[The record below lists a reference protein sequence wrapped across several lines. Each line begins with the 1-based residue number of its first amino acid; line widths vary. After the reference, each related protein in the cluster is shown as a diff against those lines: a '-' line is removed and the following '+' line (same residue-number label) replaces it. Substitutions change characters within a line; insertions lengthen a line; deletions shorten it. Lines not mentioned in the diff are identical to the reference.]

1 MGREI
6 IEGIEGVLSGESRT
20 QAQQPTRQPS
30 PVESVGAP
38 TIPENLLSNEARQQ
52 EQEEE
57 QRQRDNQSFLQGGSG
72 VYQPS
77 TPTQNREAQNLG
89 VGTQPKPS
97 DILGGGNNRPAGGGP
112 SVLGGGPGGP
122 GGGNRPGDFGD
133 GQQNRTIDEGNK
145 RPNISDIF
153 GPTKPTGGERYTVTV
168 NLQGETSSAI
178 LLVNQTQQFTLKS
191 GYNTYEVNQG
201 DVVSVSSADT
211 TRFTLSSLVL
221 IDEKGPQ
228 EERRPDGKTVVGKN
242 APKDNVVD
250 SAKEL
255 EASAVRQSVPPPP
268 SPQMQK
274 RMEDISPAVS
284 VRSSVESSD
293 GVSTRQSSIRGT
305 DSTPP
310 RSTVA
315 TYTVTKNIG
324 LVARTERVTRES
336 LDKPM
341 IFLSDTKDMV
351 YDLAKDSNDY
361 RIVFAIRNNPTF
373 IVVNINGRD
382 YQYNVSDSPSDMLN
396 QGYAQIL
403 IDKDIFKLLGIGKL
417 NLLITPKKQT
427 STGIIEGQ
435 PLNSVIKV
443 TNSTTENRDAK
454 VVDDMMELP
463 DIRNIRYPK
472 RIKAADYGGL
482 DVKFEISWGSANTD
496 YIRIFK
502 GDGEKAITEGPEGK
516 LVLNFKD
523 LVALDSK
530 IDSEDNDVVSINLRL
545 VPYKKTKT
553 KELEGK
559 AEIITISLEKSTLS
573 IPRTTAIN
581 RLADAFACQLD
592 VNVFTD
598 DTSKYLTH
606 LLHIN
611 PTFVIANWVG
621 NNGSLILKLYEPLPT
636 VIQPNQLVW
645 ISKMQS
651 TPIVNTISITGESM
665 MYCPPLK
672 GPNFSLEPDN
682 GLGYKY
688 FDELI
693 ASGSVTSGDLVN
705 KYLEQVGIS
714 EDDLNIQYVSGS
726 TYTFENFV
734 HFGSAEEQVKNFYYK
749 VQLLENYIEKFNNAY
764 ITEYETILLLT
775 SEGYQLLT
783 EDGFRI
789 TSEFPYAV
797 VPESMIPEI
806 QRIVENINGLI
817 RGFNGFEKWLFK
829 STNEWSYPKQEV
841 TYPTNPAQRLQ
852 GWILKPTTSAEVVAW
867 YESLVRIS
875 AIYDENNPN
884 YLNNN
889 IPEFIKSDVDNN
901 DFIIFMDMIGQHF
914 DVLRTYIK
922 GITRKN
928 LLSENPELGIP
939 NELVWHLLKSMGWD
953 GIRAYDSQFLWEYAF
968 GLNKDG
974 SQKYGMSL
982 EEANNQLW
990 RRLLNNLPYILKHKG
1005 TSRAFKAVMACYG
1018 VPNSM
1023 LTIMEF
1029 GGPKDP
1035 TSSRG
1040 TTNFTFDDTT
1050 AAIQMKASASIEVP
1064 WKSGSYVEG
1073 WGNSYPQAL
1082 EFRFK
1087 PDLVK
1092 SSRIISASQFAI
1104 DIVQTNGSF
1113 ARLDLTFGAGSAGG
1127 YFATE
1132 YVTSSVVYALG
1143 PIEYTSSLDFPLST
1157 ENYSTILVN
1166 KHQYSGY
1173 DGMYEV
1179 LLRTTDGERITT
1191 AVSMSFRTDSR
1202 LWDSG
1207 SSILIGND
1215 FSGALDE
1222 VRLWTEPLSM
1232 SKFENH
1238 ALFPDSING
1247 NRYDSSTEDLLLRLD
1262 FEYPKDRTA
1271 DNSILNVAI
1280 SDAYVTSYVSASNFY
1295 SASNYPYQYI
1305 AYDRTV
1311 TANVPST
1318 GISFANKVRL
1328 EDIYDK
1334 NGNDVS
1340 GGLALSHKV
1349 RMTQKAFDRAPID
1362 SNRIGIFF
1370 SPTKELNM
1378 DILKAFGDFN
1388 IDNYLGDYSDEYKD
1402 EYSELGNLR
1411 NYYFRRLN
1419 RNINEYINL
1428 VRYINVSLFEVL
1440 ETLAPARAKISKGL
1454 LIEPHYL
1461 ERNKTKW
1468 DKPISL
1474 RNDFES
1480 EYDLANIISIESSNT
1495 LLGMNLTSS
1504 VDNPI
1509 YSLSSEYKVHSSEIN
1524 QSGSIRL
1531 TSTIPSYTSSIDY
1544 NTDTMLE
1551 GSVPTYTMILT
1562 ANTTG
1567 STLTG
1572 EADAFGSQQ
1581 IGMNPNSLSNKG
1593 FGLYAEN
1600 GTGIY
1605 KYYDVFGNFTGSRQS
1620 MFVVKEQYQQKIS
1633 TQTGGWPTLGASPGD
1648 SVVYE
1653 DVANTFY
1660 RLNVSLLPFSGSV
1673 TIGNDIVEVTPING
1687 YLPTHYKFVN
1697 NLSQGLRN
1705 SFFNGSKQTESTTPD
1720 GLPPVE
1726 TFTTNPNILKVANTG
1741 RGSGQPI
1748 LEVD

>member
-20 QAQQPTRQPS
+20 QTQQPTRQPS

-52 EQEEE
+52 EQEEQ
-57 QRQRDNQSFLQGGSG
+57 QRQRNNQSVLQGGTG
-72 VYQPS
+72 VYQPT
-77 TPTQNREAQNLG
+77 TPTQNREG
-89 VGTQPKPS
+89 ES
-97 DILGGGNNRPAGGGP
+97 GGSNSRSFELSGG
-112 SVLGGGPGGP
+112 LGGP
-122 GGGNRPGDFGD
+122 GGGPMGGSVGVGVVGDFGG
-133 GQQNRTIDEGNK
+133 GQTRTVDEGNK
-145 RPNISDIF
+145 RPTLNEILNKGSK
-153 GPTKPTGGERYTVTV
+153 GPAGGRRYTVTV
-168 NLQGETSSAI
+168 NLQGETASAI
-178 LLVNQTQQFTLKS
+178 LLVNQTQKFNLKS
-191 GYNTYEVNQG
+191 GYNTYEVNEG
-201 DVVSVSSADT
+201 DKVSVSSTDIT
-211 TRFTLSSLVL
+211 KYTLSSLVL
-221 IDEKGPQ
+221 IDERGPQ
-228 EERRPDGKTVVGKN
+228 EERRPDGRTVVGEN
-242 APKDNVVD
+242 APKEDVVD

-255 EASAVRQSVPPPP
+255 EARAVRQSVPPSI
-268 SPQMQK
+268 SPQMAK
-274 RMEDISPAVS
+274 RMEDISLPAPT
-284 VRSSVESSD
+284 RSSA
-293 GVSTRQSSIRGT
+293 GVADVISPTRPTPSRGA

-315 TYTVTKNIG
+315 TYTVTKDIG
-324 LVARTERVTRES
+324 LIATTSVVAKDDV
-336 LDKPM
+336 LKPI
-341 IFLSDTKDMV
+341 IFLSDEKDMV
-351 YDLAKDSNDY
+351 YDLAKDNSDY
-361 RIVFAIRNNPTF
+361 RIIFIHKNDPTS

-382 YQYNVSDSPSDMLN
+382 YEYNVSDTPPEMLRG
-396 QGYAQIL
+396 GYAQVFIS
-403 IDKDIFKLLGIGKL
+403 KDVFKLLGVGKL

-427 STGIIEGQ
+427 NRAIVEGE
-435 PLNSVIKV
+435 PINTIIKV
-443 TNSTTENRDAK
+443 TNSTTEANNEEL
-454 VVDDMMELP
+454 MELP

-472 RIKAADYGGL
+472 LIKAADYGGL
-482 DVKFEISWGSANTD
+482 DVKFEISWSSANTD

-502 GDGEKAITEGPEGK
+502 GDSEKAITEGPEGK
-516 LVLNFKD
+516 LRLNFKE
-523 LVALDSK
+523 LVAIDSK
-530 IDSEDNDVVSINLRL
+530 LDSEDDNVVSINLKL

-559 AEIITISLEKSTLS
+559 TEIITISLEKSTLS

-621 NNGSLILKLYEPLPT
+621 SNGSLILKLYEPLPT
-636 VIQPNQLVW
+636 AIQPNQLVW

-651 TPIVNTISITGESM
+651 TPIISTINITGQSS

-688 FDELI
+688 FDDLI
-693 ASGSVTSGDLVN
+693 ASGSVTSADIVGR
-705 KYLEQVGIS
+705 YLEKVGIS
-714 EDDLNIQYVSGS
+714 EEDLNIQYVSGS
-726 TYTFENFV
+726 AYTFENFV
-734 HFGSAEEQVKNFYYK
+734 HFGSAEERVDNFVYK
-749 VQLLENYIEKFNNAY
+749 IQLLENYMQQFNS
-764 ITEYETILLLT
+764 ITVTISDTILLLT
-775 SEGYQLLT
+775 Q
-783 EDGFRI
+783 DGFQII
-789 TSEFPYAV
+789 TEAGDTIISISTGQYVPDSLL
-797 VPESMIPEI
+797 PESK
-806 QRIVENINGLI
+806 RIVEKIQAI
-817 RGFNGFEKWLFK
+817 QRGFDGFERWLYK
-829 STNEWSYPKQEV
+829 SSNILAYPKTTAYYPSNPV
-841 TYPTNPAQRLQ
+841 TNLPVYS
-852 GWILKPTTSAEVVAW
+852 LKPTTDSDVVSW
-867 YESLVRIS
+867 YAYLKNL
-875 AIYDENNPN
+875 AQQHDELNPN
-884 YLNNN
+884 YINNN
-889 IPEFIKSDVDNN
+889 LPEYLVSDSDNA
-901 DFIIFMDMIGQHF
+901 DFVVFMDMIGQHF
-914 DVLRTYIK
+914 DTLRTYINGLNRIK
-922 GITRKN
+922 
-928 LLSENPELGIP
+928 LQSEDPELGIP

-968 GLNKDG
+968 GLNQDG

-982 EEANNQLW
+982 EDANNQLW

-1005 TSRAFKAVMACYG
+1005 TSRAFKAAMACYG

-1035 TSSRG
+1035 SSTRA
-1040 TTNFTFDDTT
+1040 TTQFTFDDIT

-1064 WKSGSYVEG
+1064 WKSGPYVED

-1082 EFRFK
+1082 EFRLK

-1092 SSRIISASQFAI
+1092 TSRIISASQFSI
-1104 DIVQTNGSF
+1104 DIVQTTGSF
-1113 ARLDLTFGAGSAGG
+1113 ARLDLVFGEGSTEA
-1127 YFATE
+1127 YFEPTASGHE
-1132 YVTSSVVYALG
+1132 YVTSSIVYALG
-1143 PIEYTSSLDFPLST
+1143 PTQYTSSLDFPLST

-1191 AVSMSFRTDSR
+1191 AVSMSFRTDTR
-1202 LWDSG
+1202 FWDSG

-1222 VRLWTEPLSM
+1222 IRLWTEPLSM

-1262 FEYPKDRTA
+1262 FEYPKDRTI
-1271 DNSILNVAI
+1271 DNNLLNVAI

-1295 SASNYPYQYI
+1295 SASDYPYQYVP
-1305 AYDRTV
+1305 YERTV
-1311 TANVPST
+1311 TANVPAT
-1318 GISFANKVRL
+1318 GLSYANKVRL
-1328 EDIYDK
+1328 EEIFDK
-1334 NGNDVS
+1334 NGNSVS
-1340 GGLALSHKV
+1340 GGLVLSHKV
-1349 RMTQKAFDRAPID
+1349 RNTQKAFDRAPID
-1362 SNRIGIFF
+1362 SNRIGVFF
-1370 SPTKELNM
+1370 SPNKELNM

-1428 VRYINVSLFEVL
+1428 VRYINKSLFEVL
-1440 ETLAPARAKISKGL
+1440 QSLTPARAKVSKGL

-1461 ERNKTKW
+1461 ERSKTKW

-1474 RNDFES
+1474 RNDFEG
-1480 EYDLANIISIESSNT
+1480 EYDLENIIGIESTTTNIK
-1495 LLGMNLTSS
+1495 MNLTSS
-1504 VDNPI
+1504 VDTPI
-1509 YSLSSEYKVHSSEIN
+1509 YSLSSEYKVHTSEIN
-1524 QSGSIRL
+1524 QSGSVRL

-1544 NTDTMLE
+1544 DTDTMLE
-1551 GSVPTYTMILT
+1551 GSVPTYTMTLS
-1562 ANTTG
+1562 ANTSG
-1567 STLTG
+1567 STLSG

-1581 IGMNPNSLSNKG
+1581 IGMNPNSLANKG

-1605 KYYDVFGNFTGSRQS
+1605 KYYDIFGNFTGSRQS

-1633 TQTGGWPTLGASPGD
+1633 TQTGGWPTNGASPGD

-1705 SFFNGSKQTESTTPD
+1705 SFFNGSKQTEDTTPD